1 MPQTSSGETVYAEP
15 AEVERYVQTQPE
27 NFGRDATGTQPTEWR
42 EFLESV
48 QVLAKQR
55 IDSYCERD
63 FEEHTNETVTR
74 SSGDGTDKLI
84 PIPSPVLTL
93 SAVRLNGTALD
104 TNSYVLQSGYLARSR
119 GPLLTVDIDG
129 SDVQAHD
136 YGYDH
141 ARFDGYGVERSPWP
155 VGDNNV
161 EVDLDYGYTMPPTDI
176 PEAEIKLVD
185 HTLVGM
191 SQKREG
197 MVVQTG
203 DVSAQIN
210 LPLTMTTEIR
220 RMLDRHTSME
230 VFN

>member
-1 MPQTSSGETVYAEP
+1 MPTTSTGDTVYAEP
-15 AEVERYVQTQPE
+15 ADVEQYIQTQPE
-27 NFGRDATGTQPTEWR
+27 NFGLDATGSQPTEWR

-63 FEEHTNETVTR
+63 FEEHTDATITR

-84 PIPSPVLTL
+84 PIPAPVITL
-93 SAVRLNGTALD
+93 SEVRLDGTPLD
-104 TNSYVLQSGYLARSR
+104 ANSYTLQSGYLARSR
-119 GPLLTVDIDG
+119 GPLRTVTGGIND
-129 SDVQAHD
+129 QYE

-141 ARFDGYGVERSPWP
+141 ARFDGFDVDRGAWP
-155 VGDNNV
+155 VGDDNV
-161 EVDLDYGYTMPPTDI
+161 EIDLDYGYAQPPTDI

-197 MVVQTG
+197 MVVQAG

-210 LPLTMTTEIR
+210 LPITMTTEIR

-230 VFN
+230 MFS